1 MDLQSLYPLNL
12 SPIHNDNVLLS
23 TIKYLF
29 YEFAWC
35 SCWTWSPKKIDL
47 LSGDWRRKQ
56 VVLKMH
62 YLIYMILLT
71 CHKVTG
77 SKRNLFYLLDQRLHE
92 KISLNIYIWSFKTL
106 HDLANIVLTR
116 QQKHSLGLQY
126 CNILYHGP
134 FLPHLHVFSFSQNII
149 YLFFPITII

>member
-1 MDLQSLYPLNL
+1 
-12 SPIHNDNVLLS
+12 
-23 TIKYLF
+23 
-29 YEFAWC
+29 
-35 SCWTWSPKKIDL
+35 
-47 LSGDWRRKQ
+47 
-56 VVLKMH
+56 
-62 YLIYMILLT
+62 MILLT

-134 FLPHLHVFSFSQNII
+134 FLPHLHFFSFSQNII

>member
-1 MDLQSLYPLNL
+1 ME
-12 SPIHNDNVLLS
+12 IG
-23 TIKYLF
+23 
-29 YEFAWC
+29 E
-35 SCWTWSPKKIDL
+35 
-47 LSGDWRRKQ
+47 DWRRKQ

-92 KISLNIYIWSFKTL
+92 KISIKKEEDIWSFKTM

-116 QQKHSLGLQY
+116 QQRHSLGLQY

-134 FLPHLHVFSFSQNII
+134 FLPHLPFFSFSQNII
-149 YLFFPITII
+149 YLSFQLPLFNKTEKLNQSLMNI